1 MGETPLRRQRL
12 LSVDVFRGMTI
23 LAMILVNNPGDWG
36 TVYWP
41 LLHASWHGC
50 TPTDLIFPFF
60 LFIVGVSIVL
70 ALKPRLDDG
79 TEPRSL
85 VSKIIRRALILF
97 SLGLFLSGFPFG
109 LFGPKTLADVLHT
122 WRIPGVLQR
131 IAVCYLAASLLFV
144 FGRRRILVGWTLAC
158 LFGYWAAMT
167 LIPVP
172 GQGAPDLDSKGG
184 HLAGW
189 LDRTVLGSHLWVGG
203 RVYDPEGLLSTL
215 PALATTLLGVWA
227 GLLLIENRDPLE
239 RNARLFVNGWILILV
254 GYVWSWFLPLNK
266 ALWTSS
272 YAVLTAGLAMSFL
285 ALCHW
290 WFDLHQHPR
299 TARPFVLYGVN
310 AITVFVGSGLLG
322 RVLANLSVGDV
333 TVQKWL
339 YGHLF
344 LTWLP
349 PYVASLAYALTWVG
363 SWYVVLV
370 WMYRRGYVLKV

>member
-41 LLHASWHGC
+41 LLHAAWHGC

-60 LFIVGVSIVL
+60 LFIVGVAVVL
-70 ALKPRLDDG
+70 ALGPQSAVG
-79 TEPRSL
+79 TDRRTL
-85 VSKIIRRALILF
+85 VAKIVRRALILF
-97 SLGLFLSGFPFG
+97 GLGLFLSGFPFG
-109 LFGPKTLADVLHT
+109 VFGPKTLAEVLDT

-131 IAVCYLAASLLFV
+131 IAICYLAASLLFI
-144 FGRRRILVGWTLAC
+144 FCRRRVLVGWTVAC
-158 LFGYWAAMT
+158 LLGYWALMV
-167 LIPVP
+167 LVPVP

-189 LDRTVLGSHLWVGG
+189 LDRTLLGSHLWVGG

-227 GLLLIENRDPLE
+227 GLMLVEHRDPLE
-239 RNARLFVNGWILILV
+239 RTVRLLVNGWLLVLV

-272 YAVLTAGLAMSFL
+272 YAVMTGGLAMSFL

-290 WFDLHQHPR
+290 WFDLGQHPR
-299 TARPFVLYGVN
+299 SARPFVLYGVN
-310 AITVFVGSGLLG
+310 AITVFVGSGILG
-322 RVLANLSVGDV
+322 RVLANVSVGDA
-333 TVQKWL
+333 TLQAWIYK
-339 YGHLF
+339 HFF

-349 PYVASLAYALTWVG
+349 PYVASLAYALAWVG
-363 SWYVVLV
+363 AWFVALV